1 MFVNLAN
8 LTKDGMESNVL
19 ASQDISKLTVSAGP
33 VILIHIIIINNAFVI
48 QDSSETEEIYAKNVT
63 VHVEDVL
70 DLKKTSAPYAQMSV
84 ILLQSEE
91 MDVVFVLEIQ
101 HVLQDFINRK
111 ENVGLV
117 HLIVLNAS
125 LNKFVKHAS
134 QVSKLT
140 QWNTKRKLIRIV
152 SKFVVM
158 EKDFNS
164 TVMMVILKME
174 MVAAANARSN
184 KDGIVKEAQ
193 QLNLVHVFVT
203 LLLDHSLL

>member
-8 LTKDGMESNVL
+8 LTKDGMENNVL
-19 ASQDISKLTVSAGP
+19 VSQDISKLTVSAGP

-70 DLKKTSAPYAQMSV
+70 DLKKTNAPYAQMSV

-101 HVLQDFINRK
+101 HVHQDFINRK
-111 ENVGLV
+111 ENVDLA
-117 HLIVLNAS
+117 HLIVLNAY

>member
-33 VILIHIIIINNAFVI
+33 VILTHIITINNAFAI

-111 ENVGLV
+111 ENVDLA
-117 HLIVLNAS
+117 HLIVLNAY